1 MVKHHTPLYF
11 SIATDLGVVSE
22 TSDET
27 ATNEDSVRDAPS
39 PLDDVSI
46 YQDKLAKAKETIAR
60 IR

>member
-1 MVKHHTPLYF
+1 MVKHHIPLYF

-39 PLDDVSI
+39 TLDDVSI

>member
-1 MVKHHTPLYF
+1 LVKHNTPLYF

-39 PLDDVSI
+39 ALDDVSI
-46 YQDKLAKAKETIAR
+46 YQEKLAKAKETIAR